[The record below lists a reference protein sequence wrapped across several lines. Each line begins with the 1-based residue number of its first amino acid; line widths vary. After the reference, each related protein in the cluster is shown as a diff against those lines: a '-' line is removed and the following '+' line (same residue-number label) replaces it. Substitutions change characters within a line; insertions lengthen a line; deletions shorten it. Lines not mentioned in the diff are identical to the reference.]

1 MKRVIVKPSSRRKD
15 DREESKEKRKRKG
28 KKGRHEL
35 NWKKELITR
44 TTVYRHWLIPLV
56 AATFGEV
63 SRERRRS

>member
-15 DREESKEKRKRKG
+15 DREESKEKKKRKG